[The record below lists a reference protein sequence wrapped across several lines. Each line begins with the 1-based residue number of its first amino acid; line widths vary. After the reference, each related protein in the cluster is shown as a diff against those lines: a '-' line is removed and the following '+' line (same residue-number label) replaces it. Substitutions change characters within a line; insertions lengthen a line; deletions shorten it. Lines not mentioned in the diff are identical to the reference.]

1 MAKERL
7 GVSGGTGNHNH
18 CSREASGTSRGFT
31 LSLGPFPVAVSGS
44 GTVPFLDRGTPRDA
58 RSGDVGHGT
67 HCRGI
72 LDRWRCGHGEENRDN
87 DMTLKR

>member
-31 LSLGPFPVAVSGS
+31 LSLGPFPVVVSGS
-44 GTVPFLDRGTPRDA
+44 GLCHFWIGVPHVISGQVTLVTGHIAEASGRLA
-58 RSGDVGHGT
+58 MRS
-67 HCRGI
+67 R
-72 LDRWRCGHGEENRDN
+72 
-87 DMTLKR
+87 